1 MNMKLPKKIEIAF
14 RTFDV
19 SVHGKGHLPN
29 IMGSVNNGNRIIY
42 IEEGHHRHDMLD
54 TVIHEC
60 MHVMVGDCNLVEES
74 DEEKLVA
81 TLSNKF
87 TELFI
92 RNPKLLDWMRQ
103 QVKETSK

>member
-1 MNMKLPKKIEIAF
+1 MKLPKKIVIGF

-19 SVHGKGHLPN
+19 SVHDNLPN
-29 IMGSVNNGNRIIY
+29 IMGSVNSNKRIIY
-42 IEEGHHRHDMLD
+42 LENGHHRHDLLD

-60 MHVMVGDCNLVEES
+60 LHVMVDDSNLVDES

-81 TLSNKF
+81 TLANKF

-92 RNPKLLDWMRQ
+92 RNSKLLDWMRQ
-103 QVKETSK
+103 QAKETDK

>member
-1 MNMKLPKKIEIAF
+1 MKLPKKIAIGF

-19 SVHGKGHLPN
+19 SLHAKGYLPN
-29 IMGSVNNGNRIIY
+29 IMGSVNNGNRVIY
-42 IEEGHHRHDMLD
+42 IEEGHHAHDMLD

-60 MHVMVGDCNLVEES
+60 LHVMVGDSNLVDET

-87 TELFI
+87 TELFV
-92 RNPKLLDWMRQ
+92 RNPSLLNWMRQ

>member
-1 MNMKLPKKIEIAF
+1 MNIPKKIEIGF

-19 SVHGKGHLPN
+19 AVHDKDHLPN
-29 IMGSVNNGNRIIY
+29 MMGSVNNNNRIIY
-42 IEEGHHRHDMLD
+42 IERGHHAHDMMD

-60 MHVMVGDCNLVEES
+60 LHVMVGDSNLVDES

-87 TELFI
+87 TELFV
-92 RNPKLLDWMRQ
+92 RNPRLLDWMRQ

>member
-1 MNMKLPKKIEIAF
+1 MKIPKKIVIGF

-19 SVHGKGHLPN
+19 SVCDSLPN
-29 IMGSVNNGNRIIY
+29 IMGSVNTNRRIIY
-42 IEEGHHRHDMLD
+42 IEAGHHQHDMLD
-54 TVIHEC
+54 TIIHEC
-60 MHVMVGDCNLVEES
+60 LHVMVDDSKLVDES

-81 TLSNKF
+81 ILANKL

-103 QVKETSK
+103 QVKEIKE

>member
-1 MNMKLPKKIEIAF
+1 MKIPKKILIAF

-19 SVHGKGHLPN
+19 YVYDNLPN
-29 IMGSVNNGNRIIY
+29 IMGSVNSNKRIIY
-42 IEEGHHRHDMLD
+42 IEDGLHPHDLLD
-54 TVIHEC
+54 TIIHEC
-60 MHVMVGDCNLVEES
+60 MHVMVDDSNLVDES

-103 QVKETSK
+103 QIKETDK